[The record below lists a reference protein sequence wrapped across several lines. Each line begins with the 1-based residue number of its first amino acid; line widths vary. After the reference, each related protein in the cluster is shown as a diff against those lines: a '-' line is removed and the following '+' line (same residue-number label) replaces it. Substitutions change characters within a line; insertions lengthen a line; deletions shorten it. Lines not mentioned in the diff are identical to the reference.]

1 MGNKETK
8 KVAKTPDDDE
18 SGGMVVWPFGPS
30 AIGDGVGDDVGVG
43 VQLAGVLPDVGEGVV
58 GGVSVEGGLVGV
70 GAAPG
75 EPETLMANFWPNW
88 QCWPT
93 VQM

>member
-1 MGNKETK
+1 
-8 KVAKTPDDDE
+8 
-18 SGGMVVWPFGPS
+18 
-30 AIGDGVGDDVGVG
+30 
-43 VQLAGVLPDVGEGVV
+43 
-58 GGVSVEGGLVGV
+58 VEGGLVGV

-75 EPETLMANFWPNW
+75 EPETVMANFWPNW